1 MTLSAPAL
9 EATGSPV
16 MVLIVKLFPVPV
28 DPTHRMQ
35 DWKKVLALKVFYE
48 KENKLRLR
56 WLNSSL
62 GHNIVN
68 AQLDKLNVKIPPI
81 FMVI

>member
-28 DPTHRMQ
+28 DPTHRTQ
-35 DWKKVLALKVFYE
+35 DWKKGFGLEGLLRERKHVKV
-48 KENKLRLR
+48 KM
-56 WLNSSL
+56 
-62 GHNIVN
+62 
-68 AQLDKLNVKIPPI
+68 AQLII
-81 FMVI
+81 RS